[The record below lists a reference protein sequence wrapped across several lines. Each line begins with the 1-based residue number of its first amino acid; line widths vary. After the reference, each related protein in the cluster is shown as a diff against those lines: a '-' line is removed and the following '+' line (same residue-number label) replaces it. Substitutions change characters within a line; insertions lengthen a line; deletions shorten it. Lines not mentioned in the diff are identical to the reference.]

1 MKIVS
6 IVSNNK
12 TYQPIVYD
20 NLISKTVKDFEC
32 IIIVPFTNKVMTP
45 SKMIIF
51 LFNLFGIKGFIL
63 KFIEVVMC
71 NILSFFENYLS
82 LSRSYSLSNIA
93 KKYNIPIYYFNS
105 LGNSDLIKLLKSIN
119 PDLIISSQGH
129 YVSKQI
135 LKIPKYGVIN
145 KHAGL
150 LPEYRGAYPVF
161 WAMLNGEKKIG
172 VSIHF
177 MNDKIDGGDIIIQE
191 EIQIFES
198 DTFETLYSKVIKLTP
213 ELFVKAIKLIKNNE
227 MTIIKNEEEH
237 STYFSFPKKEDILRF
252 KKRGLKII

>member
-1 MKIVS
+1 M
-6 IVSNNK
+6 
-12 TYQPIVYD
+12 Q
-20 NLISKTVKDFEC
+20 
-32 IIIVPFTNKVMTP
+32 
-45 SKMIIF
+45 
-51 LFNLFGIKGFIL
+51 
-63 KFIEVVMC
+63 
-71 NILSFFENYLS
+71 
-82 LSRSYSLSNIA
+82 
-93 KKYNIPIYYFNS
+93 
-105 LGNSDLIKLLKSIN
+105 SIN

-129 YVSKQI
+129 YINKKI

-161 WAMLNGEKKIG
+161 WAMLNDEKKIG

-177 MNDKIDGGDIIIQE
+177 MNDKIDGGDIIIQK
-191 EIQIFES
+191 EILISES
-198 DTFETLYSKVIKLTP
+198 DTFETLYSKVIKVTP
-213 ELFVKAIKLIKNNE
+213 DLFVKAIKLIKNNE